1 MKMQEAGMSRDPAD
15 ISVFLIVIK
24 QASNKLIIEKKKT
37 NVIIGEGVLWRYK
50 HLCNCRLGQQQDDG
64 KTN

>member
-24 QASNKLIIEKKKT
+24 QASNKLIIEKKD
-37 NVIIGEGVLWRYK
+37 ERYHWR
-50 HLCNCRLGQQQDDG
+50 GG
-64 KTN
+64 TVAI